1 MRTAVIS
8 FAVSRP
14 VRFQGIFIALEL
26 CFSRCEF
33 LQAEHKQRN
42 NIESLDLNKHLIRRL
57 RRHLPLKGKARAKP
71 FFLPVDFFFEQFSD
85 THSAPSFCVY
95 SLPLEGKVARR
106 YTYDQP
112 SQEIIGLTHE
122 RQHEASIRTGRAPS
136 TGRAM
141 LAPTGA
147 GFLMELSFRKW
158 QFSENLR
165 RI

>member
-1 MRTAVIS
+1 MTVPQNSTACRGGHWPSARRLPEQKSGVG
-8 FAVSRP
+8 F
-14 VRFQGIFIALEL
+14 
-26 CFSRCEF
+26 
-33 LQAEHKQRN
+33 
-42 NIESLDLNKHLIRRL
+42 NKHLIRRL

-122 RQHEASIRTGRAPS
+122 RQHEASIRTGRA
-136 TGRAM
+136 
-141 LAPTGA
+141 
-147 GFLMELSFRKW
+147 FLYCISPVI
-158 QFSENLR
+158 SCGINR
-165 RI
+165 RLPFLPVGNRQKG